1 MLKDADRD
9 GLIAAEIMGRT
20 VRAAPGE
27 IVQRLT
33 KINAALVERL
43 ENRIDQQASAYSL
56 FQTAIGLEA
65 QVRERT
71 AELKRALLEL
81 ERSNGALVSAK
92 EAAEKANSSK
102 TRFLAAAGH
111 DLLQPLYAAQLSM
124 STLIRICGETAKITT
139 AFAKVGLSG
148 DFGGT
153 YFLSQLVGP
162 AKAREL
168 YLLSPV
174 LSGKEA
180 AALNIVSRAVPDADV
195 MKEARALAR
204 QMADGPTVTYG
215 LIKKNF
221 IAAEAGTLK
230 AAFDAE
236 ALHHSLAS
244 ATEDHK
250 EASKAFVEKRKPA
263 FKGR

>member
-1 MLKDADRD
+1 MADLIESFDNGVLSIVFNRPERKNALSGEMLTM
-9 GLIAAEIMGRT
+9 L
-20 VRAAPGE
+20 
-27 IVQRLT
+27 
-33 KINAALVERL
+33 NAALQRAALDPKVRCVLLSGAEGSFCVGGDVKGFAAGGGAGGGLPMDQRAANLRQAMESSRL
-43 ENRIDQQASAYSL
+43 LHEMPKPCIA
-56 FQTAIGLEA
+56 AIEG
-65 QVRERT
+65 
-71 AELKRALLEL
+71 
-81 ERSNGALVSAK
+81 
-92 EAAEKANSSK
+92 
-102 TRFLAAAGH
+102 AAAG
-111 DLLQPLYAAQLSM
+111 AGLSLAM
-124 STLIRICGETAKITT
+124 ACDIRICGETAKITT

-174 LSGKEA
+174 LSGREA
-180 AALNIVSRAVPDADV
+180 AAMNIVSRAVPDADV
-195 MKEARALAR
+195 LKEARALAR
-204 QMADGPTVTYG
+204 NMADGPTVTYG

-230 AAFDAE
+230 AALDAE
-236 ALHHSLAS
+236 SLHHSLSS

-263 FKGR
+263 FVGR

>member
-1 MLKDADRD
+1 MDQRAATLRQSMEASRLLHEMPKPC
-9 GLIAAEIMGRT
+9 IAAIEG
-20 VRAAPGE
+20 
-27 IVQRLT
+27 
-33 KINAALVERL
+33 
-43 ENRIDQQASAYSL
+43 
-56 FQTAIGLEA
+56 
-65 QVRERT
+65 
-71 AELKRALLEL
+71 
-81 ERSNGALVSAK
+81 
-92 EAAEKANSSK
+92 
-102 TRFLAAAGH
+102 AAAG
-111 DLLQPLYAAQLSM
+111 AGLSLAM
-124 STLIRICGETAKITT
+124 ACDIRICGETAKITT

-153 YFLSQLVGP
+153 YFLSQLVGS

-174 LSGKEA
+174 LSGAQA
-180 AALNIVSRAVPDADV
+180 AEMGIVSRAVPDADV
-195 MKEARALAR
+195 LKEARALAR
-204 QMADGPTVTYG
+204 NMADGPTVTYG

-263 FKGR
+263 FVGR